1 MISWSPTSPLS
12 GLEMDESPQRT
23 LAWKKGLFLV
33 AVLGLLVFVGLL
45 FWGDAQAVGA
55 KLLELSP
62 SLAILLVFLSALDYY
77 FRFLRWQFLLKPF
90 HFALRYQES
99 LIVFLAGLSLSAT
112 PANLGEAVKSFL
124 LEKKEIPVSKTLP
137 VVFAERLSDGS
148 GIALLATV
156 GAIRFHYGWTALV
169 AFLCF
174 FLFAMLLVSRERW
187 FYSMTRFLR
196 SRGKFLRLVQSL
208 DSFYSSVRLVFTW
221 KRLLFAILLSSC
233 SAFFQTLAFFCLLRG
248 IYAPITFMEAL
259 FFLNLSSIAGGV
271 SFSPGGLV
279 VVEGSLMALLLARQI
294 PVEAAA
300 TSVLVVRFFN
310 LWLGFIVGIFALRW
324 TIAHWVLG
332 ERY

>member
-1 MISWSPTSPLS
+1 
-12 GLEMDESPQRT
+12 MDESHQRT
-23 LAWKKGLFLV
+23 LAWKRGLLL
-33 AVLGLLVFVGLL
+33 AGILGLLVFVGLL
-45 FWGDAQAVGA
+45 FWGDARAVGG

-62 SLAILLVFLSALDYY
+62 SLAILLVLLSVFDYY

-99 LIVFLAGLSLSAT
+99 LLVFLAGLSLSAT
-112 PANLGEAVKSFL
+112 PANLGEAIKSFL
-124 LEKKEIPVSKTLP
+124 LEKKDIPVSKTLP

-156 GAIRFHYGWTALV
+156 GAIKFHYGWTALV
-169 AFLCF
+169 AFFVFF
-174 FLFAMLLVSRERW
+174 FLAMLLVSREKW
-187 FYSMTRFLR
+187 FYSLTGFLR
-196 SRGKFLRLVQSL
+196 SKTKLSRAAQSL

-221 KRLLFAILLSSC
+221 KKLPFAILLSSC
-233 SAFFQTLAFFCLLRG
+233 SAFFQTLAFFYLLRG

-259 FFLNLSSIAGGV
+259 FFLNLASIAGGV

-279 VVEGSLMALLLARQI
+279 VVEGGLMALLLARGI

-300 TSVLVVRFFN
+300 TSVLISRFFN